1 MKKFSLPKAP
11 RCPTGTVFRNGA
23 MASVLTA
30 AVLAVV
36 ILLNLLVNSLP
47 TRCTKLDLSQTG
59 IYTIGETTEQV
70 LAGVDET
77 VNLYYLAQTGS
88 ENTNITA
95 LLDRYADASS
105 YVHWQ
110 QIDPAL
116 QPTFASQH
124 GADGATEGSIL
135 VECGGRTKLVNA
147 ADMYEYDYSDC
158 YTTGAVNTLFDGE
171 QQITS
176 AIYAVTREEVPVV
189 YQLTGH
195 GGQSLPATLQNAI
208 AEQNLQLEELS
219 LASTET
225 IPEDAAVLIIAG
237 PTTDYTEAD
246 VTLLRDW
253 LDQGGSLLLLTDCDY
268 DTPNLNGLM
277 ADYGLS
283 RLPGMVVE
291 GDSNYHYRG
300 YNYYLLPEVNSHEAT
315 AAVQNLY
322 VMLPM
327 AEALKTEVVE
337 GVTTQ
342 ALLTTSASA
351 YNKAAG
357 YDMETTEQEEGDET
371 GPFDLAVAATRTLE
385 DDAESRVIWAGSTY
399 LLDENADTMV
409 GGGNSQFLLGC
420 TIWLAGEDSTIL
432 IAAKSFESDMLVT
445 TAFQADLWGGVATVG
460 LPVFCLVMGAA
471 ITIKRRR
478 Q

>member
-1 MKKFSLPKAP
+1 MKKFSLPKALHRP
-11 RCPTGTVFRNGA
+11 AGAAFRNGA

-36 ILLNLLVNSLP
+36 ILVNLVVGSLP
-47 TRCTKLDLSQTG
+47 TRYTKLDLSQSG
-59 IYTIGETTEQV
+59 LYSIGDTTRQV
-70 LAGVDET
+70 LADVDRT
-77 VNLYYLAQTGS
+77 VTLYYLAQTGA

-105 YVHWQ
+105 FVSWQ

-124 GADGATEGSIL
+124 GADDATEGSIL
-135 VECGGRTKLVNA
+135 VECDGRTRLVNA
-147 ADMYEYDYSDC
+147 ADLYQYDYSDY
-158 YTTGAVNTLFDGE
+158 YTTGAPTTLFDGE

-195 GGQSLPATLQNAI
+195 GEQALPAALQSAI

-219 LASTET
+219 LASAEA
-225 IPEDAAVLIIAG
+225 IPADAAVLIIAG
-237 PTTDYTEAD
+237 PTADYTEAD
-246 VTLLRDW
+246 VTLLGDW
-253 LDQGGSLLLLTDCDY
+253 LEQGGSLLLLTDCDY

-291 GDSNYHYRG
+291 GDANYHYRG
-300 YNYYLLPEVNSHEAT
+300 YNYYLLPDIASHEAT
-315 AAVQNLY
+315 AGVQNLY

-327 AEALKTEVVE
+327 AQAIQTEATD
-337 GVTTQ
+337 GVASE
-342 ALLTTSASA
+342 ALLTTSAAA

-357 YDMETTEQEEGDET
+357 YDMQTTAKEDGDAT
-371 GPFDLAVAATRTLE
+371 GPFDLAVAATRNGDE
-385 DDAESRVIWAGSTY
+385 DNENRVIWVGSTN
-399 LLDENADTMV
+399 LLDENADAMV

-420 TIWLAGEDSTIL
+420 TTWLAGEDNAIL
-432 IAAKSFESDMLVT
+432 IAAKSFDSDLLVT
-445 TAFQADLWGGVATVG
+445 TAFQANLWGGVATVG